1 MLLCALSNLAIGLII
16 GAAALLLI
24 IIICAFIS
32 MRNTLVRL
40 DAACDEAWSTIDIH
54 LKKRY
59 DLIPNIVETVKGY
72 AKYEG
77 DTLERVIA
85 ARNAAV
91 AAPSPNDK
99 VAADNEVTGTLRQ
112 LFALTESY
120 PDLKANAQFLSL
132 QTQLQSVETDLAQA
146 RKFYNGKCRELN
158 TRRRTFPSSLVAGK
172 FQARRYFELDSEEER
187 KNVKVSFN

>member
-1 MLLCALSNLAIGLII
+1 MLLCALSNLAIGLIV

-77 DTLERVIA
+77 DTL
-85 ARNAAV
+85 
-91 AAPSPNDK
+91 
-99 VAADNEVTGTLRQ
+99 
-112 LFALTESY
+112 
-120 PDLKANAQFLSL
+120 
-132 QTQLQSVETDLAQA
+132 
-146 RKFYNGKCRELN
+146 
-158 TRRRTFPSSLVAGK
+158 
-172 FQARRYFELDSEEER
+172 
-187 KNVKVSFN
+187 